1 MFERFTKLA
10 RQIVLDAVIEAER
23 ERAPRVTGE
32 HVMLALLG
40 KQTRSAAV
48 LADAGVTR
56 EALLETFAAVR
67 RRGGLS
73 GAEAD
78 ALRSLGIEV
87 DDVVAQVEREHGA
100 NALAEPRRS
109 RLRHTPFAPDARE
122 LLLRTLR
129 QAVERNERQI
139 SDEHVLLALASGKG
153 PAAEV
158 LAAHGL
164 TYPEVSARL
173 AS

>member
-10 RQIVLDAVIEAER
+10 RQIVLDAVTEAER

-32 HVMLALLG
+32 HVMLAMLG
-40 KQTRSAAV
+40 RQTRSAAV

-56 EALLETFAAVR
+56 EVLLETFAAVR

-122 LLLRTLR
+122 LLVRTLR
-129 QAVERNERQI
+129 QAVERNEREI
-139 SDEHVLLALASGKG
+139 SDVHVLLALASGRG

>member
-10 RQIVLDAVIEAER
+10 RQIVLDAVTEAER
-23 ERAPRVTGE
+23 ERAPRVSAE

-40 KQTRSAAV
+40 KQTRSARV

-56 EALLETFAAVR
+56 EAMLETFAAVR

-78 ALRSLGIEV
+78 ALRSLGIDV
-87 DDVVAQVEREHGA
+87 DDVVAQVEREHGV
-100 NALAEPRRS
+100 NALAEPRRKKK
-109 RLRHTPFAPDARE
+109 HTPFAPDARE
-122 LLLRTLR
+122 LLVRTLN
-129 QAVERNERQI
+129 QAIDRNEREI
-139 SDEHVLLALASGKG
+139 SDEHVLLALASGTG

-164 TYPEVSARL
+164 TYPEVRARL
-173 AS
+173 AG